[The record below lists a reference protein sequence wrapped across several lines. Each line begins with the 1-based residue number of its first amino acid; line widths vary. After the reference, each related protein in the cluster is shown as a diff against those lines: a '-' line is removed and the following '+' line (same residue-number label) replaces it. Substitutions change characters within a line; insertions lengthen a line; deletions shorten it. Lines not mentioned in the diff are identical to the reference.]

1 MREREIQRG
10 NGKMG
15 SFALNQRKDFDYNEK
30 NLFFALKKRLMSE
43 KQALI
48 YVVVKNKKK
57 CGLVV

>member
-1 MREREIQRG
+1 
-10 NGKMG
+10 MG

-57 CGLVV
+57 CGLVVNFRL

>member
-1 MREREIQRG
+1 
-10 NGKMG
+10 MG

-48 YVVVKNKKK
+48 YVVVKNKKN
-57 CGLVV
+57 CGLVVNFRL